1 MSSTKPVRQHFVPNG
16 YLSSWACGV
25 GEQPGWVWRYDRELA
40 RVDLKSPRKI
50 LREAH
55 IYTVRAPDGTD
66 DFRFERFFQERE
78 VAFYAVRQKLLE
90 HELLD
95 TAEWVDLL
103 VFTAAARVR
112 TQINRDRHREQ
123 WGQAV
128 KIGEEMMLKLSEM
141 NPEARARLGRSQP
154 ANGKSNGL
162 TLDQARRMRDEPIQM
177 TLVPAIKTLVER
189 FDQMEAAVLFA
200 HGSTRFI
207 TSDNPCVF
215 YDANARPRPPM
226 RAFPDIASPTF
237 EVTMPLSPIAC
248 LCLGSE
254 GAGHYTVSD
263 DNVVAINNRTAAAAA
278 RYLVAA
284 TSDGWPPDL
293 GPSDYRLGVD

>member
-1 MSSTKPVRQHFVPNG
+1 MSSTGPVRQHFVPRG

-25 GEQPGWVWRYDRELA
+25 GEEPDWVWRFDRELE

-55 IYTVRAPDGTD
+55 IYTVRAPDGTH

-78 VAFYAVRQKLLE
+78 VAFYAVRQKLLANE
-90 HELLD
+90 MLD
-95 TAEWVDLL
+95 TPEWVDLL
-103 VFTAAARVR
+103 AFTAAARVR

-128 KIGEEMMLKLSEM
+128 KIGEEMLLKLSEM
-141 NPEARARLGRSQP
+141 SPEARAQLAEMQP
-154 ANGKSNGL
+154 IRGKNNGL
-162 TLDQARRMRDEPIQM
+162 TLDQARQLRDEPIQV
-177 TLVPAIKTLVER
+177 TLVPAIKRLVER
-189 FDQMEAAVLFA
+189 FDRMKAAVFFA
-200 HGSTRFI
+200 QGSTRFI

-215 YDANARPRPPM
+215 YDANARARPPI

-248 LCLGSE
+248 LCLGPE
-254 GAGHYTVSD
+254 GAGHYAVSD

-284 TSDGWPPDL
+284 SSDGWPPYR
-293 GPSDYRLGVD
+293 GPADWRWGVD